1 MMQHPLVLLLA
12 MQVGAAD
19 VLTPDI
25 DEPMRGEFSLQAA
38 DAYLAE
44 AAGNW
49 NTTYKCVTCHTNGL
63 YLISGAMEPAGKPW
77 DDTRAFALEY
87 LDGFMKGTSTRRGQ
101 YGAVEG
107 VVATACFLAMGDSIR
122 HGTLSPE
129 TRLALDYAI
138 LLQDEAGHWP
148 DWLACNW
155 PPYESDTHFGVT
167 LMAIAIGRSP
177 RDYQEQEHVK
187 KAHARMESW
196 LEQNPPETLHQKAM
210 LIWAAAEGGI
220 ELAPAS
226 KEAWMLELSSLQQE
240 DGGWSMSSLGN
251 WPRRDGTAQLTS
263 SEAYPTAF
271 CIWVLRRGGMPTESD
286 SIQQAVAWL
295 KANQRESGRWF
306 SRSQRVDSRH
316 YLSNAATNMATI
328 ALRATAPSVIRRPFN
343 RNATISIQSDGMDQS
358 Q

>member
-1 MMQHPLVLLLA
+1 MMQHTLVLTLIMAGQAVGVDPLA
-12 MQVGAAD
+12 
-19 VLTPDI
+19 PDP
-25 DEPMRGEFSLQAA
+25 DEPLRDEFSLQAA

-44 AAGNW
+44 AAGSW
-49 NTTYKCVTCHTNGL
+49 NSTYKCVTCHTNGL

-87 LDGFMKGTSTRRGQ
+87 LNGFINETSTRRGQ

-138 LLQDEAGHWP
+138 SLQDEAGHWP

-177 RDYQEQEHVK
+177 REYQEQEHVK
-187 KAHARMESW
+187 DAHARITSW
-196 LEQNPPETLHQKAM
+196 LQQNPPETLHQKAM
-210 LIWAAAEGGI
+210 LIWAHAEGGM
-220 ELAPAS
+220 ELDPDS
-226 KEAWMLELSSLQQE
+226 KAAWMSELSSLQQE
-240 DGGWSMSSLGN
+240 DGGWSMASLGN
-251 WPRRDGTAQLTS
+251 WPRRDGTPQLTI

-271 CIWVLRRGGMPTESD
+271 CIWILRRGGMPTESD
-286 SIQQAVAWL
+286 HIQQAVAWL

-316 YLSNAATNMATI
+316 YLSNAATSMATI
-328 ALRATAPSVIRRPFN
+328 ALRASAPSVN
-343 RNATISIQSDGMDQS
+343 RNTTISNQLDGMGQS